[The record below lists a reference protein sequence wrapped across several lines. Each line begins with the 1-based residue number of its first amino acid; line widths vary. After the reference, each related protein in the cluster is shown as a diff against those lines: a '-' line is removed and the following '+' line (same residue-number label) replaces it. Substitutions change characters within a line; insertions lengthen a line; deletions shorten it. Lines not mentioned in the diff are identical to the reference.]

1 MSKHDI
7 EPVPSNPELGYCTVC
22 GGSEGEL
29 PTDCPGYTMNYA
41 ERQAVFKGGV
51 DFVNGEWEDR
61 PKIRYKQEATF
72 GKLPEEKKKALQS
85 LSGELEFLNNTIDP
99 GREVEA
105 QQSFSFSIEGSKEAV
120 QSIRELYEHEPE
132 LFFKLLVDGA
142 PSGYRGI
149 IKDIPGVIRNLK
161 YWINPKDWAGLDM
174 FTDEMEE
181 ADELAQRA
189 LDFMKR
195 VKL

>member
-7 EPVPSNPELGYCTVC
+7 LLNAEDLGTCRVC

-41 ERQAVFKGGV
+41 ERQAVFKAGV
-51 DFVNGEWEDR
+51 DYINGTWTDKGKR
-61 PKIRYKQEATF
+61 PAIRYK
-72 GKLPEEKKKALQS
+72 EETTHGVKPGGIDKAYINPFTGTNPREER
-85 LSGELEFLNNTIDP
+85 LSFQLNITAAKSTI
-99 GREVEA
+99 E
-105 QQSFSFSIEGSKEAV
+105 
-120 QSIRELYEHEPE
+120 SIRELYEHEPE
-132 LFFKLLVDGA
+132 LFFKLLTDGA

-149 IKDIPGVIRNLK
+149 IEEVPRAIRNLK

-195 VKL
+195 VKP